1 MTMQEVHRMRF
12 GLILDGGNQPG
23 RPRETAFKEVV
34 ERAAL
39 ARRCGFHSLWTGPG
53 YLNQGWHAT
62 VLLARIAAEAP
73 DMELGMVGLLPL
85 HHPVE
90 LAEQISTLDVICG
103 GKCVLAAALG
113 WRDFQFRAFEVPEG
127 QRLSRFL
134 EVLSAL
140 KSLWTQ
146 ERVTHEGRHFH
157 INDVPGAGVPL
168 QRPHPKLLIA
178 ANLDPGVLRAAKL
191 ADGWLVSSR
200 ATLTTVVRQTEL
212 YRNTLQA
219 TGRSGYVAAWREMYV
234 AADRSEAIA
243 TIRPHVEWLYR
254 DRAAL
259 GHNRALPEADRI
271 DVPFEQVLE
280 GRFIIGSPEE
290 CAAELQRYQ
299 AAGVD
304 EVIMRCQWPG
314 LAAADVLKAIDRFGR
329 EVLPRFVG

>member
-1 MTMQEVHRMRF
+1 MRF

-23 RPRETAFKEVV
+23 RPRQTAFKELL
-34 ERAAL
+34 ERAAR
-39 ARRCGFHSLWTGPG
+39 ARHWGFHSLWTGPG
-53 YLNQGWHAT
+53 YLNHGWHSA
-62 VLLARIAAEAP
+62 VLLARIAAQAP

-103 GKCVLAAALG
+103 GESVLAAALG
-113 WRDFQFRAFEVPEG
+113 WRDFQFRAFEVPNG

-146 ERVTHEGRHFH
+146 EQVTHAGRHFH
-157 INDVPGAGVPL
+157 ITDVPGAGAPL
-168 QRPHPKLLIA
+168 QRPHPKVFIA
-178 ANLDPGVLRAAKL
+178 ANLDPGVVRAAKL

-200 ATLTTVVRQTEL
+200 ATLTTLTRQMEL

-219 TGRSGYVAAWREMYV
+219 TGRAGYVAAWREMYV
-234 AADRSEAIA
+234 AADRGEAIA

-259 GHNRALPEADRI
+259 GHNRALPETDRI

-314 LAAADVLKAIDRFGR
+314 LDAADVLKAIDRFGG
-329 EVLPRFVG
+329 EVLPRFVDA

>member
-1 MTMQEVHRMRF
+1 MRF

-34 ERAAL
+34 ARAAL
-39 ARRCGFHSLWTGPG
+39 ARRWGFHSLWAGPG
-53 YLNQGWHAT
+53 YLNQGWHGT

-73 DMELGMVGLLPL
+73 GMELGLVGLLPL

-103 GKCVLAAALG
+103 GKFVLAAALG
-113 WRDFQFRAFEVPEG
+113 WRDFQFRAFEVPEE

-134 EVLSAL
+134 EVLSVL
-140 KSLWTQ
+140 KTLWTQ
-146 ERVTHEGRHFH
+146 ERVTHAGRHFH
-157 INDVPGAGVPL
+157 INDVPGAGAPL
-168 QRPHPKLLIA
+168 QRPHPKVLIA

-200 ATLTTVVRQTEL
+200 ATRTTLMRQMEL

-219 TGRSGYVAAWREMYV
+219 TGRSGYVAAWREIYV
-234 AADRSEAIA
+234 AADRAEAIA

-304 EVIMRCQWPG
+304 EVVMRCQWPG
-314 LAAADVLKAIDRFGR
+314 IAAAEVLKAIERFGR
-329 EVLPRFVG
+329 DVLPRFVG

>member
-1 MTMQEVHRMRF
+1 MQF
-12 GLILDGGNQPG
+12 GLILDGGSPPG
-23 RPRETAFKEVV
+23 YPRQTAFKELL
-34 ERAAL
+34 ERAAR
-39 ARRCGFHSLWTGPG
+39 AKYWGFHSLWTGPG
-53 YLNQGWHAT
+53 YLNDGWHST
-62 VLLARIAAEAP
+62 VLLARIAAQAP
-73 DMELGMVGLLPL
+73 DMELGMVAVLPL
-85 HHPVE
+85 YHPVE
-90 LAEQISTLDVICG
+90 LAEQMSTLDVMCG
-103 GKCVLAAALG
+103 GKAVLGAAIG

-146 ERVTHEGRHFH
+146 ERVTHSGRHFH
-157 INDVPGAGVPL
+157 IIDVPRAGAPL
-168 QRPHPKLLIA
+168 QRPYPKVYIA
-178 ANLDPGVLRAAKL
+178 ANLDPGVRRAAKL

-200 ATLTTVVRQTEL
+200 ATFTTLVRQLAL

-219 TGRSGYVAAWREMYV
+219 TERSGYVAAWREMYV
-234 AADRSEAIA
+234 AADKAEAIA
-243 TIRPHVEWLYR
+243 IIRPHVEWLYR

-259 GHNRALPEADRI
+259 GHNRALPESDRI

-314 LAAADVLKAIDRFGR
+314 LSAADVLKAIDRFGR
-329 EVLPRFVG
+329 EVLPRFVE